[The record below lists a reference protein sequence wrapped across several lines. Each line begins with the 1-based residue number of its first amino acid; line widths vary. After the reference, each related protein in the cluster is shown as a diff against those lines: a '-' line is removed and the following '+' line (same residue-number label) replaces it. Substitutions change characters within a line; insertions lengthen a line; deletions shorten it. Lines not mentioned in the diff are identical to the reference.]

1 MIYLESAILL
11 AVQSHE
17 GQFDADG
24 TPHILHSL
32 EVMFAVKNELEGRTI
47 EEIQSAYAATREEL
61 LIAAVLHDVVEDT
74 PVELDTIRDAYGQC
88 VAGIVDSVT
97 RRAGE
102 SYRDFIYRARVSKGG
117 RLVKK
122 CDLLKNIGRLPGI
135 KVAHPQ
141 WHDKL
146 DYKYHIALRV
156 LDALRD
162 SMTWEQASWK
172 TETEYVDGQRV
183 QKFYTADPNGKRI
196 EVTQEQ
202 IDAIRLPA
210 ASNP

>member
-32 EVMFAVKNELEGRTI
+32 EVMFAVKNELDALDEVQTPK
-47 EEIQSAYAATREEL
+47 QVPVLAATKEEL

-74 PVELDTIRDAYGQC
+74 SVTLDAVREKFGAT
-88 VAGIVDSVT
+88 VADLVDSVT
-97 RRAGE
+97 RRIGE
-102 SYRDFIYRARVSKGG
+102 SYRDFIYRARASHGG
-117 RLVKK
+117 RVIKVA
-122 CDLLKNIGRLPGI
+122 DLLHNIGRLPRI
-135 KVAHPQ
+135 KVANPK

-146 DYKYHIALRV
+146 DYKYRIALNV
-156 LDALRD
+156 INDADGL
-162 SMTWEQASWK
+162 TWEQASWK
-172 TETEYVDGQRV
+172 LDTKEVDGQWV
-183 QKFYTADPNGKRI
+183 QKFHMADPNGKRI

-202 IDAIRLPA
+202 IDAIR
-210 ASNP
+210 NGK